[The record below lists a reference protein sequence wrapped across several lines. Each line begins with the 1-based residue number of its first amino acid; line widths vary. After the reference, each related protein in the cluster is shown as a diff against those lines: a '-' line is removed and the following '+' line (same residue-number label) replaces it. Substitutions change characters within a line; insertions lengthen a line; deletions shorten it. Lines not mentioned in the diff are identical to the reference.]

1 MCPWCGAA
9 VRAGQP
15 PPPGW
20 VLSSALTACTA
31 LGSPLVATSSLL
43 VFSCNVLNV
52 LLSVYKNSLNVC
64 NDNSIREFRAT
75 FDFSLSALIKRIFAS
90 SSKRVETVLNIC
102 GEHTTYITRILEMHK
117 QVKKNVTL
125 ANSTVPTIKLVCIV
139 CLLP

>member
-1 MCPWCGAA
+1 MH
-9 VRAGQP
+9 
-15 PPPGW
+15 
-20 VLSSALTACTA
+20 
-31 LGSPLVATSSLL
+31 
-43 VFSCNVLNV
+43 
-52 LLSVYKNSLNVC
+52 VC

-125 ANSTVPTIKLVCIV
+125 ANSTMPTIKLVYIV